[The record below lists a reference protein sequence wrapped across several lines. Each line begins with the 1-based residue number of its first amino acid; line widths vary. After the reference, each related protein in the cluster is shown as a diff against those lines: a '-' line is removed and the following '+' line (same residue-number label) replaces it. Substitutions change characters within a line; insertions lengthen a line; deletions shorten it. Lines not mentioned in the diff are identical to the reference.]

1 MEHIWNLVKLAVKNK
16 LDPENYSIWIEPL
29 DYKENEGNRIILS
42 APTTYLAEHV
52 LEHYGDLINK
62 SLQSLDDRGLMIAF
76 EGVEQP
82 EPEPEPE
89 KKSDGP
95 PIQDSGNI
103 VSEHTFENF
112 VVGNCNKFAHAAS
125 LAVTE
130 SLGERQYNP
139 LFIYGS
145 TGLGKTH
152 LLHAIAN
159 QVRKRHPQMT
169 TRYVT
174 AEQFTNELINS
185 FRLRTYDAF
194 HQKYRVENSVL
205 LIDDAQFFTGKERTQ
220 EELFHTF
227 EFLTGKGNQIVFTAD
242 VLPRNID
249 DLEPRL
255 RTRFESGV
263 IIDMQPPDLETL
275 TAIVTQ
281 KSLELGMEINANLAL
296 YIATGV
302 DGNIR
307 EINGVLNRLKTLS
320 QFTNKI
326 PTLEFAREHIG
337 QILSH
342 QNTQATAD
350 DIIEAVCNVCAVRM
364 SDIKGKSRHKK
375 IVRPRHIAM
384 YMVRSITN
392 LSFPEIAKIFGDRDQ
407 STIQHGV
414 KKIQQSLPKDPNL
427 QSTLLLIKRNLS

>member
-1 MEHIWNLVKLAVKNK
+1 MEHIWNLVKLAVRNK

-29 DYKENEGNRIILS
+29 EYKESTSKSIVLI

-52 LEHYGDLINK
+52 LEHYGQLINQ
-62 SLQSLDDRGLMIAF
+62 SLQSIDDRGLKIAF

-82 EPEPEPE
+82 EEAPEIPPEAPNN
-89 KKSDGP
+89 SD
-95 PIQDSGNI
+95 IGN
-103 VSEHTFENF
+103 VVREHTFENF

-125 LAVTE
+125 LAVSE

-159 QVRKRHPQMT
+159 RVKKRHPQMA

-185 FRLRTYDAF
+185 FRLRTYDEF

-227 EFLTGKGNQIVFTAD
+227 EFLTAKGNQIVFTAD

-281 KSLELGMEINANLAL
+281 KSLELGMEISSNLAL
-296 YIATGV
+296 YIASGV

-320 QFTNKI
+320 QFTGRM
-326 PTLEFAREHIG
+326 PTLEFAKEHIG

-342 QNTQATAD
+342 QNSQVSAD
-350 DIIEAVCNVCAVRM
+350 DIIEAVCNVCAVRV

-384 YMVRSITN
+384 YMVRTITN

-414 KKIQQSLPKDPNL
+414 KKIQQTLSKDPNL
-427 QSTLLLIKRNLS
+427 QSTILLIKRNLS

>member
-1 MEHIWNLVKLAVKNK
+1 MEHIWNLVKIAVKNK
-16 LDPENYSIWIEPL
+16 VDAENYSIWIEPL
-29 DYKENEGNRIILS
+29 KYKEITGNRLILS

-52 LEHYGDLINK
+52 LEHYGQLLNGHLHQI
-62 SLQSLDDRGLMIAF
+62 DDTGMTIAF
-76 EGVEQP
+76 EGLSPTQPIP
-82 EPEPEPE
+82 EPKPEPLRNH
-89 KKSDGP
+89 D
-95 PIQDSGNI
+95 IGNI
-103 VSEHTFENF
+103 NVDNTFENL

-130 SLGERQYNP
+130 SLGDRQYNP

-159 QVRKRHPQMT
+159 RVRKINSNKSI
-169 TRYVT
+169 RYVT

-185 FRLRTYDAF
+185 FRLRTYDEF
-194 HQKYRVENSVL
+194 HQRYRVENSVL
-205 LIDDAQFFTGKERTQ
+205 LIDDAQFCTGKERTQ

-227 EFLTGKGNQIVFTAD
+227 EFLTGKGNQIVLTAD
-242 VLPRNID
+242 VLPRDID

-281 KSLELGMEINANLAL
+281 KSLEIGMEISPNLAL
-296 YIATGV
+296 YIASGV

-320 QFTNKI
+320 QFTGKL
-326 PTLEFAREHIG
+326 PTIEFAKEHIG

-342 QNTQATAD
+342 QHTQASAD
-350 DIIEAVCNVCAVRM
+350 DIIEAVCNVCAVRV
-364 SDIKGKSRHKK
+364 SDIKGKSRQKK
-375 IVRPRHIAM
+375 FVRPRHIAM
-384 YMVRSITN
+384 YMVRSITSM
-392 LSFPEIAKIFGDRDQ
+392 SFPEIARIFGGRDQ

-414 KKIQQSLPKDPNL
+414 KKIQNALPKDPNL
-427 QSTLLLIKRNLS
+427 QSTILFIKRNLS

>member
-1 MEHIWNLVKLAVKNK
+1 MEHIWNLVKIAVKNK
-16 LDPENYSIWIEPL
+16 VDAENYSIWIEPL
-29 DYKENEGNRIILS
+29 KYKEISAKRMVLS

-52 LEHYGDLINK
+52 LEHYGQLLNTHLHLI
-62 SLQSLDDRGLMIAF
+62 DDSGFTIAF
-76 EGVEQP
+76 EGLNPAETTFDTTP
-82 EPEPEPE
+82 EPQNN
-89 KKSDGP
+89 
-95 PIQDSGNI
+95 QDIANI
-103 VSEHTFENF
+103 NADYTFENL
-112 VVGNCNKFAHAAS
+112 VVGNCNRFAHAAS

-130 SLGERQYNP
+130 SLGVRQYNP

-159 QVRKRHPQMT
+159 RVRKINPKKT
-169 TRYVT
+169 IRYVT

-194 HQKYRVENSVL
+194 HQTYRVEDSVL

-227 EFLTGKGNQIVFTAD
+227 EFLTGKGNQIVLTAD
-242 VLPRNID
+242 VLPRDID

-281 KSLELGMEINANLAL
+281 KSLEIGMEISPNLAL
-296 YIATGV
+296 YIASGV

-320 QFTNKI
+320 QFTGKA
-326 PTLEFAREHIG
+326 PTIEFAKEHIG

-342 QNTQATAD
+342 QTTQASAD
-350 DIIEAVCNVCAVRM
+350 DIIEAVCSVCAVRV
-364 SDIKGKSRHKK
+364 SDIKGKSRQKK
-375 IVRPRHIAM
+375 FVRPRHIAM
-384 YMVRSITN
+384 YMVRTITS
-392 LSFPEIAKIFGDRDQ
+392 LSFPEIARVFGGRDQ

-414 KKIQQSLPKDPNL
+414 KKIQQALPKDPNL
-427 QSTLLLIKRNLS
+427 QSTILFIKRNLA